1 MSSDIS
7 KKLTVD
13 WPKNMSY
20 DISDQRTADYVS
32 ERVGVVTKRGSI
44 FYKKRLLDVFL
55 FAMAK
60 GKQKGLRTPLT
71 KKSNSM
77 PTDALKEE
85 EIWLMSSIALS
96 EKNSDLDIL
105 TKPEEIIKICEEY
118 ANTGVKDLIAIDFS
132 TSISDPLEPYE
143 KLMEDNLEKLTR

>member
-1 MSSDIS
+1 MSSELS
-7 KKLTVD
+7 KKLTID

-20 DISDQRTADYVS
+20 DISDERISDYFS

-44 FYKKRLLDVFL
+44 FHKKRLIDVFL
-55 FAMAK
+55 FAMAL
-60 GKQKGLRTPLT
+60 GKQKGLRTPLG

-85 EIWLMSSIALS
+85 EIWLMSSVALS
-96 EKNSDLDIL
+96 EKDADLDIL
-105 TKPEEIIKICEEY
+105 TKPEEIVKICEEY
-118 ANTGVKDLIAIDFS
+118 ANTGVKALIALDFS

-143 KLMEDNLEKLTR
+143 KLMEENLEKLTR